1 MDDYEYESEMADL
14 RHEDRRNRRINNAL
28 INHSHCNDPDN
39 PGFEICLEC
48 HEDLD
53 ECQCAIN

>member
-1 MDDYEYESEMADL
+1 MDDLDDL

-53 ECQCAIN
+53 ECECEEN